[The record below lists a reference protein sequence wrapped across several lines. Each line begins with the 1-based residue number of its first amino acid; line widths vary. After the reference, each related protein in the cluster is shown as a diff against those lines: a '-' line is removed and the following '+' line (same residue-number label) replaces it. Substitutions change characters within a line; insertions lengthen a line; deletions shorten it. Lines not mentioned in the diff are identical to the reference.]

1 MTRWRQRMGEDKA
14 HRAVAGE
21 PFDRDQDGSSQAVRL
36 CQGDRRHDRAG
47 KSDRLSGRREA
58 DASRRERLVR
68 LAAKH
73 GVTLRQSYARVG
85 KLALFKQQRY
95 AHAKQFKRAK
105 RSLKTLTT
113 FLGRVIRDIARRI
126 RATRLWKSSSRIIPE
141 TEGLVGIN
149 LARIIADRGYCGH
162 GAPQEH
168 RFKVYTAG
176 QKRRITDKI
185 KCELGEGLPS
195 SRHRPRQIRTSHG
208 FYALSH

>member
-1 MTRWRQRMGEDKA
+1 MSAWW
-14 HRAVAGE
+14 V
-21 PFDRDQDGSSQAVRL
+21 
-36 CQGDRRHDRAG
+36 
-47 KSDRLSGRREA
+47 RREA
-58 DASRRERLVR
+58 RC
-68 LAAKH
+68 H
-73 GVTLRQSYARVG
+73 TRQSYARVG
-85 KLALFKQQRY
+85 KLALREQQRY

-105 RSLKTLTT
+105 RSLKTLKT

-141 TEGLVGIN
+141 TERLAGVN

-185 KCELGEGLPS
+185 KCELRRRSAIEPVIGHAKSE
-195 SRHRPRQIRTSHG
+195 HRMAFTH
-208 FYALSH
+208 